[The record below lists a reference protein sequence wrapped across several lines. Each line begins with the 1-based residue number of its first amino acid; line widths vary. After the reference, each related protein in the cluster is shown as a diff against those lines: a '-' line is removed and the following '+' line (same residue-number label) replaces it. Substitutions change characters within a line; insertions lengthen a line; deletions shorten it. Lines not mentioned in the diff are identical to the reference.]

1 MRSFLLLLSL
11 LTLSVE
17 NYCMG
22 QNIVIEEQSIST
34 CYLSD
39 CSHSVIRAEA
49 ELECLFVVAYLDCSF
64 PINEEC
70 DASSFGQYIP
80 NSISVNGKMLEL
92 GTDLLDNNINVFN
105 LGRFF
110 IANDS
115 KMKYLIFEMANVDDL
130 NAKYSYITICL
141 NSKNEIISH
150 FSTNDNNS
158 PLTDEELSSIIE
170 DIRIRS

>member
-1 MRSFLLLLSL
+1 MRLFLFSL
-11 LTLSVE
+11 LILSVE

-22 QNIVIEEQSIST
+22 QNVVIEEQSIST

-39 CSHSVIRAEA
+39 CSRSVVRAEA
-49 ELECLFVVAYLDCSF
+49 ELEGLFIVAYLDCSF
-64 PINEEC
+64 PISEEC
-70 DASSFGQYIP
+70 DASSFGQYFP
-80 NSISVNGKMLEL
+80 NSISVNGKMIEL
-92 GTDLLDNNINVFN
+92 GTDFLDNKISAFN

-141 NSKNEIISH
+141 NSNNEILSH

-158 PLTDEELSSIIE
+158 PLTDEELSSMIE
-170 DIRIRS
+170 DIKIRS